1 MNQHR
6 ETVLL
11 VALTALAAGLW
22 FVTFGL
28 TEWGNFW
35 VKISVSAG
43 ILAILSLIAFGGERA
58 QNFEFK
64 QRHLWLGIGSAALLY
79 GFFALGD
86 FILRSLFPGFA
97 PSEIDAVYARKEGTD
112 AIWIALLL
120 VLVTSPSEEIFW
132 RGFLQ
137 RLLIRRI
144 GPMAGLIVATA
155 IYALVHIWTMNLSL
169 MLAAFTAG
177 LVWGWLYSSERTL
190 VPVIISHALWT
201 VTIFILL
208 PLH

>member
-1 MNQHR
+1 MSNSR
-6 ETVLL
+6 DTILL
-11 VALTALAAGLW
+11 VSLTALAAGLW
-22 FVTFGL
+22 FITFGL
-28 TEWGNFW
+28 ADWGNFW
-35 VKISVSAG
+35 VKISISAA
-43 ILAILSLIAFGGERA
+43 ILALISYFVMGGERA

-64 QRHLWLGIGSAALLY
+64 QRHIWLGVGSAVILY

-86 FILRSLFPGFA
+86 FVLRSLFPGFA
-97 PSEIDAVYARKEGTD
+97 PAEIDNVYARREGTD

-120 VLVTSPSEEIFW
+120 LFVTSPSEEIFW

-137 RLLIRRI
+137 RVLVRKI
-144 GPMAGLIVATA
+144 GPMAGLFLATA
-155 IYALVHIWTMNLSL
+155 IYALVHIWTLNLSL

-177 LVWGWLYSSERTL
+177 LVWGWIYLSERTL

-201 VTIFILL
+201 VTIFIII